1 MAALLSP
8 AIVGRWAVSG
18 SQADPQG
25 RQESYWGLAKVPGLP
40 AVLLISSVATSIIIL
55 QQSALPLDL
64 VRGSLG
70 RSALEPVMG
79 NLVVAVQLVLLE
91 VMQPPVE
98 RPCKASATCWE
109 TVQPNRNCHALGSG
123 SEFMIWW
130 PRPQP
135 S

>member
-25 RQESYWGLAKVPGLP
+25 RQESYCGLAKVPSLP

-70 RSALEPVMG
+70 RPALEPVMG
-79 NLVVAVQLVLLE
+79 NLVVAVQLMLLE

-98 RPCKASATCWE
+98 RSCRASATCWE